1 MLFTTFITYKSL
13 LHNDKIIRHSLS
25 LYHTCGK
32 KKSVNY
38 CTDLTGRI
46 TYVLH
51 YRFYIILYISYRRD
65 HLCILEEGLL
75 VYYIVHILEEGPL
88 VHYIIYICK
97 YLREGTTCVLHV
109 YCIYLRGGTTC
120 VLRCI
125 YLTGGATCVLYCT
138 DLTEGTTC
146 VLHCIYISHRR
157 DHLCIILYIIHILSA
172 CIHALFVK
180 NIIGICF
187 FPLRIIFHHWWNSA
201 EIILA
206 WSK

>member
-88 VHYIIYICK
+88 VHYIIYI
-97 YLREGTTCVLHV
+97 YVYILEEGPLV
-109 YCIYLRGGTTC
+109 YYIVYILEEGPRVHYIIYICIYLRGGTTC
-120 VLRCI
+120 VLYCI
-125 YLTGGATCVLYCT
+125 YLTGG
-138 DLTEGTTC
+138 TTC
-146 VLHCIYISHRR
+146 VS
-157 DHLCIILYIIHILSA
+157 
-172 CIHALFVK
+172 
-180 NIIGICF
+180 
-187 FPLRIIFHHWWNSA
+187 
-201 EIILA
+201 
-206 WSK
+206 